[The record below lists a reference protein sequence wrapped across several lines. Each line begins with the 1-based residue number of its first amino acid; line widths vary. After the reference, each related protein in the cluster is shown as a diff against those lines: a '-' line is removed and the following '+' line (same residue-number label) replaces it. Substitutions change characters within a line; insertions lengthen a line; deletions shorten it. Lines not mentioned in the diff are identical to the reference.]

1 MGIFSRFF
9 AKKTE
14 SKQMDNSIVPN
25 PDIENAISVSIVF
38 SGALNINN
46 DELLAKLKSID
57 PTIKDIRY
65 ETPFGQLEEGMCI
78 LVSWGKHVIRIFG
91 LNAPYP
97 KAVLETCVAPASYSQ
112 EIKQQVYESDSHLLL
127 YYVGYEQNVLE
138 QYLALT
144 RLAVCFEQ
152 FNALAVIN
160 EDAHT
165 SLPVN
170 FINSLASEKDGLTTL
185 GECLP
190 LLFCGFVKYEIENI
204 KGIWMRTYGAN
215 KFGLPNFAALANS
228 YEESE
233 YYFDMFSNILNY
245 LRQSQA
251 TMNPGDTMEMG
262 DNRMMSLR
270 APQDEEYFLKDQGDL
285 LVIEINN

>member
-46 DELLAKLKSID
+46 DELLAKLKSIN

-78 LVSWGKHVIRIFG
+78 LVSWGKHVIRVFG

-251 TMNPGDTMEMG
+251 IMNPGDTMEMG

>member
-78 LVSWGKHVIRIFG
+78 LVSWGKHVIRVFG

-165 SLPVN
+165 SLPIN
-170 FINSLASEKDGLTTL
+170 FINALASEKDGLTTL

>member
-1 MGIFSRFF
+1 MGLFSRLFG
-9 AKKTE
+9 KKSE

-25 PDIENAISVSIVF
+25 PDIDSAVSLSIVF
-38 SGALNINN
+38 KGVLNIDN
-46 DELLAKLKSID
+46 DKLLTKLKSID

-65 ETPFGQLEEGMCI
+65 EIPFGQLEEGICI
-78 LVSWGKHVIRIFG
+78 LVSWGKHIIRIFG

-97 KAVLETCVAPASYSQ
+97 KDVLELCVTPASYSQ
-112 EIKQQVYESDSHLLL
+112 EIKQQIYESDSHLLL
-127 YYVGYEQNVLE
+127 YYVGYEQDILE

-144 RLAVCFEQ
+144 RLAACFEQ
-152 FNALAVIN
+152 FNGLAVIN
-160 EDAHT
+160 ESAHT
-165 SLPVN
+165 SLPVSV
-170 FINSLASEKDGLTTL
+170 INGMASEKDGLTTL
-185 GECLP
+185 AECLP
-190 LLFCGFVKYEIENI
+190 ILFCGFVKYEIENC
-204 KGIWMRTYGAN
+204 KGIWMRTYGAHT
-215 KFGLPNFAALANS
+215 FGLPNFAVLANS
-228 YEESE
+228 HEESG

-270 APQDEEYFLKDQGDL
+270 APQDEEYFLKDENEL

>member
-78 LVSWGKHVIRIFG
+78 LVSWGKHVIRVFG

-251 TMNPGDTMEMG
+251 IMNPGDTMEMG

-270 APQDEEYFLKDQGDL
+270 APQDDEYFLKDQGDL

>member
-1 MGIFSRFF
+1 MGIFSRFLG
-9 AKKTE
+9 KKSE
-14 SKQMDNSIVPN
+14 SKQMDNSIVAN
-25 PDIENAISVSIVF
+25 PDIDSPVGLTIVF
-38 SGALNINN
+38 KGALDINN
-46 DELLAKLKSID
+46 DKLLTQLKSID

-65 ETPFGQLEEGMCI
+65 EIPFGQLEEGICL
-78 LVSWGKHVIRIFG
+78 LVSWGKHVIRIYG

-97 KAVLETCVAPASYSQ
+97 KDVLELCVTPANYSQ
-112 EIKQQVYESDSHLLL
+112 EIKQQIYESDSHLLL
-127 YYVGYEQNVLE
+127 YYVGYEQDVLE

-144 RLAVCFEQ
+144 HLAACFER

-160 EDAHT
+160 EVAHT

-170 FINSLASEKDGLTTL
+170 FINALASENDGLTTL
-185 GECLP
+185 GACLP

-245 LRQSQA
+245 L
-251 TMNPGDTMEMG
+251 
-262 DNRMMSLR
+262 
-270 APQDEEYFLKDQGDL
+270 
-285 LVIEINN
+285 

>member
-46 DELLAKLKSID
+46 DELLAKLKSIE

-78 LVSWGKHVIRIFG
+78 LVSWGKHVIRVFG

>member
-9 AKKTE
+9 GKKTE

-25 PDIENAISVSIVF
+25 PDIENAVSVSIVF

-78 LVSWGKHVIRIFG
+78 LVSWGKHVIRVFG

-165 SLPVN
+165 SLPIN
-170 FINSLASEKDGLTTL
+170 FINELASEKDGLTTL

-215 KFGLPNFAALANS
+215 IFGLPNFAVLANS
-228 YEESE
+228 YEESD

-245 LRQSQA
+245 LRQSKA

-262 DNRMMSLR
+262 ENRMMSLR
-270 APQDEEYFLKDQGDL
+270 VPKDEEYFLKDQGDL
-285 LVIEINN
+285 LIIEIN

>member
-78 LVSWGKHVIRIFG
+78 LVSWGKHVIRVFG

-160 EDAHT
+160 ED
-165 SLPVN
+165 
-170 FINSLASEKDGLTTL
+170 
-185 GECLP
+185 
-190 LLFCGFVKYEIENI
+190 FVKYEIENI

>member
-9 AKKTE
+9 CKKTE

-25 PDIENAISVSIVF
+25 PDIENAVSLSVVF

-46 DELLAKLKSID
+46 DELLAKLKSIN
-57 PTIKDIRY
+57 PIIKDIRY
-65 ETPFGQLEEGMCI
+65 ETPFGKLEEGMSI
-78 LVSWGKHVIRIFG
+78 LVSWGKHVIRIVG

-97 KAVLETCVAPASYSQ
+97 KAVLEACVTPASYSQ

-127 YYVGYEQNVLE
+127 YYVGYEQDVLE

-144 RLAVCFEQ
+144 RLVACFEQ

-170 FINSLASEKDGLTTL
+170 FIHSLASEKDGLSTL

-270 APQDEEYFLKDQGDL
+270 APQDDEYFLKDQGDL

>member
-78 LVSWGKHVIRIFG
+78 LVSWGKHVIRVFG

-165 SLPVN
+165 SLPIN
-170 FINSLASEKDGLTTL
+170 FINELASEKDGLTSL

>member
-57 PTIKDIRY
+57 TTIKDIRY
-65 ETPFGQLEEGMCI
+65 ETPFGQLEEGICI

-144 RLAVCFEQ
+144 RLAACFEK

-228 YEESE
+228 YEESG
-233 YYFDMFSNILNY
+233 YYFDMFNNILNY

-251 TMNPGDTMEMG
+251 TMKPGDTMEMG

-270 APQDEEYFLKDQGDL
+270 APQDDEYFLKDKGDL

>member
-78 LVSWGKHVIRIFG
+78 LVSWGKHVIRVFG

-97 KAVLETCVAPASYSQ
+97 KAVLKACVAPASYSQ

-127 YYVGYEQNVLE
+127 YYVGYEQDVLE

-144 RLAVCFEQ
+144 RLAACFEQ

-245 LRQSQA
+245 LLQSHA

>member
-9 AKKTE
+9 GKKTE

-25 PDIENAISVSIVF
+25 PDIENAVSVSIVF

-78 LVSWGKHVIRIFG
+78 LVSWGKHVIRVFG

-251 TMNPGDTMEMG
+251 TMNPGDTMEIG

-270 APQDEEYFLKDQGDL
+270 VPKDDEYFLKDQGDL

>member
-14 SKQMDNSIVPN
+14 SKQMDNLIVPN
-25 PDIENAISVSIVF
+25 PNIENAVNLSIVF

-78 LVSWGKHVIRIFG
+78 LVSWGKHVIRIVG

-97 KAVLETCVAPASYSQ
+97 KAVLEACVTPASYSQ

-127 YYVGYEQNVLE
+127 YYVGYDQDVLE

-144 RLAVCFEQ
+144 RLAACFEQ

-160 EDAHT
+160 ESAHT
-165 SLPVN
+165 SLPVSA
-170 FINSLASEKDGLTTL
+170 IHGMATEKDGLTTL

-190 LLFCGFVKYEIENI
+190 ILFCGFVKYEIENT
-204 KGIWMRTYGAN
+204 KGIWMRTYGAHI
-215 KFGLPNFAALANS
+215 FGLPNFAALANS
-228 YEESE
+228 YEESG
-233 YYFDMFSNILNY
+233 YYFDMFNNILNY

-251 TMNPGDTMEMG
+251 TMKPGDTMEMG

-270 APQDEEYFLKDQGDL
+270 APQDDEYFLKDKGDL

>member
-9 AKKTE
+9 GKKTE

-25 PDIENAISVSIVF
+25 PDIENAVSLSVVF
-38 SGALNINN
+38 SGVLNINN
-46 DELLAKLKSID
+46 DELLAKLKSIN
-57 PTIKDIRY
+57 PIIKDIRY
-65 ETPFGQLEEGMCI
+65 ETPFGKLEEGMSI
-78 LVSWGKHVIRIFG
+78 LVSWGKHVIRIVG

-97 KAVLETCVAPASYSQ
+97 KAVLETCVTPASYSQ

-127 YYVGYEQNVLE
+127 YYVGYEQDVLE

-144 RLAVCFEQ
+144 RLVACFEQ

-170 FINSLASEKDGLTTL
+170 FINSLASEKDGLATL

-270 APQDEEYFLKDQGDL
+270 APQDDEYFLKDQGDL

>member
-78 LVSWGKHVIRIFG
+78 LVSWGKHVIRVFG

-127 YYVGYEQNVLE
+127 YYVGYEQDVLE

-144 RLAVCFEQ
+144 RLVACFEQ

-251 TMNPGDTMEMG
+251 TMNSGDTLEMG

>member
-78 LVSWGKHVIRIFG
+78 LVSWGKHVIRVFG

-165 SLPVN
+165 SLPIN
-170 FINSLASEKDGLTTL
+170 FINELASEKDGLTTL

>member
-1 MGIFSRFF
+1 MGLFSRFF
-9 AKKTE
+9 GKKTE
-14 SKQMDNSIVPN
+14 AKQMDSSIVPN
-25 PDIENAISVSIVF
+25 PDIDSAASLSIVF
-38 SGALNINN
+38 KGELNIDN
-46 DELLAKLKSID
+46 DKLLTKLKSID
-57 PTIKDIRY
+57 PTIKDMRY
-65 ETPFGQLEEGMCI
+65 EIPYGQFEAGICI
-78 LVSWGKHVIRIFG
+78 LVSWGKHIIRIIG

-97 KAVLETCVAPASYSQ
+97 KDVLELCVAPASYSQ

-127 YYVGYEQNVLE
+127 YYVGYDQDVLE

-144 RLAVCFEQ
+144 RLAACFEQ

-160 EDAHT
+160 ESAHT
-165 SLPVN
+165 SLPVSA
-170 FINSLASEKDGLTTL
+170 IHGMATEKDGLTTL

-190 LLFCGFVKYEIENI
+190 ILFCGFVKYEIENI
-204 KGIWMRTYGAN
+204 KGIWMRTYGAHI
-215 KFGLPNFAALANS
+215 FGLPNFAALANS
-228 YEESE
+228 YEESG
-233 YYFDMFSNILNY
+233 YYFDMFNNILNY

>member
-78 LVSWGKHVIRIFG
+78 LVSWGKHVIRVFG

-251 TMNPGDTMEMG
+251 TMNSGDTLEMG

>member
-1 MGIFSRFF
+1 MGLFSRLFG
-9 AKKTE
+9 KKSE

-25 PDIENAISVSIVF
+25 PDIDSAVSLSIVF
-38 SGALNINN
+38 KGALNIDN
-46 DELLAKLKSID
+46 DKLLTKLKSID

-65 ETPFGQLEEGMCI
+65 EIPFGQLEEGICI
-78 LVSWGKHVIRIFG
+78 LVSWGKHIIRIFG

-97 KAVLETCVAPASYSQ
+97 KDVLELCVTPASYNQ
-112 EIKQQVYESDSHLLL
+112 EIKQQIYESDSHLLL
-127 YYVGYEQNVLE
+127 YYVGYEQDVLE

-144 RLAVCFEQ
+144 HLAACFEQ

-160 EDAHT
+160 EVAHT

-170 FINSLASEKDGLTTL
+170 FINALASENDGLTTL
-185 GECLP
+185 VACLP

-270 APQDEEYFLKDQGDL
+270 APQDDEYFLKDQGDL

>member
-9 AKKTE
+9 GKKTE

-25 PDIENAISVSIVF
+25 PDIENAVSLSVVF

-46 DELLAKLKSID
+46 DELLAKLKSIN
-57 PTIKDIRY
+57 PIIKDIRY
-65 ETPFGQLEEGMCI
+65 ETPFGKLEEGMSI
-78 LVSWGKHVIRIFG
+78 LVSWGKHVIRIVG

-97 KAVLETCVAPASYSQ
+97 KAVLEACVTPASYSQ

-127 YYVGYEQNVLE
+127 YYVGYEQDVLE

-144 RLAVCFEQ
+144 RLAAGFEQ

-270 APQDEEYFLKDQGDL
+270 APQDDEYFLKDQGDL
-285 LVIEINN
+285 LVVEINN

>member
-9 AKKTE
+9 GKKTE

-25 PDIENAISVSIVF
+25 PDIENAVSVSIVF

-78 LVSWGKHVIRIFG
+78 LVSWGKHVIRVFG

-251 TMNPGDTMEMG
+251 IMNPGDTMEMG

>member
-9 AKKTE
+9 GKKTE

-46 DELLAKLKSID
+46 DELLAKLKSIN

-78 LVSWGKHVIRIFG
+78 LVSWGKHVIRVFG

>member
-1 MGIFSRFF
+1 MGLFSRLFG
-9 AKKTE
+9 KKSE

-25 PDIENAISVSIVF
+25 PDIDSAVSLSIVF
-38 SGALNINN
+38 KGVLNIDN
-46 DELLAKLKSID
+46 DKLLTKLKSID

-65 ETPFGQLEEGMCI
+65 EIPFGQLEEGICI
-78 LVSWGKHVIRIFG
+78 LVSWGKHIIRIFG

-97 KAVLETCVAPASYSQ
+97 KDVLELCVTPASYSQ
-112 EIKQQVYESDSHLLL
+112 EIKQQIYESDSHLLL
-127 YYVGYEQNVLE
+127 YYVGYEQDVLE

-144 RLAVCFEQ
+144 HLAACFEQ

-170 FINSLASEKDGLTTL
+170 FINALASENDGLTTL
-185 GECLP
+185 VACLP

-270 APQDEEYFLKDQGDL
+270 APQDDEYFLKDQGDL

>member
-78 LVSWGKHVIRIFG
+78 LVSWGKHVIRVFG

-270 APQDEEYFLKDQGDL
+270 APQEDEYFLKDQGDL

>member
-1 MGIFSRFF
+1 MGLFSRFF
-9 AKKTE
+9 GKKTE
-14 SKQMDNSIVPN
+14 AKQMDSSIVPN
-25 PDIENAISVSIVF
+25 PDIDSAASLSIVF
-38 SGALNINN
+38 KGELNIDN
-46 DELLAKLKSID
+46 DKLLTKLKSID

-65 ETPFGQLEEGMCI
+65 EIPYGRLEEGICI
-78 LVSWGKHVIRIFG
+78 LVSWGKHIIRIIG

-97 KAVLETCVAPASYSQ
+97 KDVLELCVAPASYSQ

-127 YYVGYEQNVLE
+127 YYVGYEQDVLE

-144 RLAVCFEQ
+144 RLAACFEQ

-165 SLPVN
+165 SLPIN
-170 FINSLASEKDGLTTL
+170 FINELASEKDGLTSL

-251 TMNPGDTMEMG
+251 IMNPGDTMEMG

-270 APQDEEYFLKDQGDL
+270 APQDDEYFLKDQGDL

>member
-14 SKQMDNSIVPN
+14 SKQVNNSIVPN
-25 PDIENAISVSIVF
+25 PDIESAVSLSIVF
-38 SGALNINN
+38 RGALNIDN
-46 DELLAKLKSID
+46 DQLLTKLKSID

-65 ETPFGQLEEGMCI
+65 EIPFGQLEEGMCI
-78 LVSWGKHVIRIFG
+78 LVSWGKHVIRVFG

-97 KAVLETCVAPASYSQ
+97 KAVLEACVTPASYSQ
-112 EIKQQVYESDSHLLL
+112 EIKQQVYASDSHLLL
-127 YYVGYEQNVLE
+127 YYVGHEQDVLE

-165 SLPVN
+165 SLPIN
-170 FINSLASEKDGLTTL
+170 FINELASEKDGLTSL

-270 APQDEEYFLKDQGDL
+270 APQDDEYFLKDQGDL

>member
-78 LVSWGKHVIRIFG
+78 LVSWGKHVIRVFG

-165 SLPVN
+165 SLPIN
-170 FINSLASEKDGLTTL
+170 FINELASEKDGLTTL

-228 YEESE
+228 YEKSE

-245 LRQSQA
+245 LRQSQV

-262 DNRMMSLR
+262 ENRMMSLR
-270 APQDEEYFLKDQGDL
+270 VPQDDEYFLKDQGDL

>member
-1 MGIFSRFF
+1 MGIFSRFLG
-9 AKKTE
+9 KKSE
-14 SKQMDNSIVPN
+14 SKQMDNSIVAN
-25 PDIENAISVSIVF
+25 PDIDSPVGLTIVF
-38 SGALNINN
+38 KGALDINN
-46 DELLAKLKSID
+46 DILLTQFKSID

-65 ETPFGQLEEGMCI
+65 EIPFGQLEEGICL
-78 LVSWGKHVIRIFG
+78 LVSWGKHVIRIYG

-97 KAVLETCVAPASYSQ
+97 KDVLKLCVTPANYSQ
-112 EIKQQVYESDSHLLL
+112 EIKQQIYESDSHLLL
-127 YYVGYEQNVLE
+127 YYVGYEQDVLE

-144 RLAVCFEQ
+144 HLAACFEQ

-170 FINSLASEKDGLTTL
+170 FINALASENDGLSTL
-185 GECLP
+185 GACLP

-215 KFGLPNFAALANS
+215 IFGLPNFAVLANS
-228 YEESE
+228 YEESD

-245 LRQSQA
+245 LRQSKA

-262 DNRMMSLR
+262 ENRMMSLR
-270 APQDEEYFLKDQGDL
+270 VPKDDEYFLKDQGDL

>member
-1 MGIFSRFF
+1 MGIFSRFLG
-9 AKKTE
+9 KKSE
-14 SKQMDNSIVPN
+14 SKQIGNSIIAN
-25 PDIENAISVSIVF
+25 PDIDSPVGLTIVF
-38 SGALNINN
+38 KGALDINN
-46 DELLAKLKSID
+46 DKLLTQLKSID

-65 ETPFGQLEEGMCI
+65 EIPFGQLEEGICL
-78 LVSWGKHVIRIFG
+78 LVSWGKHVIRIYG

-97 KAVLETCVAPASYSQ
+97 KDVLELCVTPANYSQ
-112 EIKQQVYESDSHLLL
+112 EIKQQIYESDSHLLL
-127 YYVGYEQNVLE
+127 YYVGYEQDVLE

-144 RLAVCFEQ
+144 HLAACFEQ

-160 EDAHT
+160 EVAHT

-170 FINSLASEKDGLTTL
+170 FINALASENDGLSTL
-185 GECLP
+185 GACLP
-190 LLFCGFVKYEIENI
+190 LLFCVFVKYEIENI

-215 KFGLPNFAALANS
+215 IFGLPNFAVLANS
-228 YEESE
+228 YEESD

-245 LRQSQA
+245 LRQSKA

-262 DNRMMSLR
+262 ENRMMSLR
-270 APQDEEYFLKDQGDL
+270 VPKDDEYFLKDQGDL

>member
-9 AKKTE
+9 GKKSE
-14 SKQMDNSIVPN
+14 SKQIGNSIIAN
-25 PDIENAISVSIVF
+25 PDIDSPVGLTIVF
-38 SGALNINN
+38 KGALDINN
-46 DELLAKLKSID
+46 DILLTQFKSID

-65 ETPFGQLEEGMCI
+65 EIPFGQLEEGICL
-78 LVSWGKHVIRIFG
+78 LVSWGKHVIRIYG

-97 KAVLETCVAPASYSQ
+97 KDVLKLCVTPANYSQ
-112 EIKQQVYESDSHLLL
+112 EIKQQIYESDSHLLL
-127 YYVGYEQNVLE
+127 YYVGYEQDVLE

-144 RLAVCFEQ
+144 HLAACFEQ

-160 EDAHT
+160 EVAHT

-170 FINSLASEKDGLTTL
+170 FINALASENDGLSTL
-185 GECLP
+185 GACLP

-215 KFGLPNFAALANS
+215 IFGLPNFAVLANS
-228 YEESE
+228 YEESD

-245 LRQSQA
+245 LRQSKA

-262 DNRMMSLR
+262 ENRMMSLR
-270 APQDEEYFLKDQGDL
+270 LPKDDEYFLKDQGDL

>member
-78 LVSWGKHVIRIFG
+78 LVSWGKHVIRVFG

-165 SLPVN
+165 SLPIN
-170 FINSLASEKDGLTTL
+170 FINELASEKDGLTTL

-270 APQDEEYFLKDQGDL
+270 APQDDEYFLKDQGDL

>member
-46 DELLAKLKSID
+46 DELLAKLKSIE

-78 LVSWGKHVIRIFG
+78 LVSWGKHVIRVFG

-251 TMNPGDTMEMG
+251 IMNPGDTMEMG

>member
-46 DELLAKLKSID
+46 DELLAKLKSIE

-78 LVSWGKHVIRIFG
+78 LVSWGKHVIRVFG

-165 SLPVN
+165 SLPIN
-170 FINSLASEKDGLTTL
+170 FINELASEKDGLTTL

-228 YEESE
+228 YEESD

-245 LRQSQA
+245 LRQSKA

-262 DNRMMSLR
+262 ENRMMSLR

>member
-9 AKKTE
+9 GKKTE

-25 PDIENAISVSIVF
+25 PDIENAVSVSIVF

-78 LVSWGKHVIRIFG
+78 LVSWGKHVIRVFG

-165 SLPVN
+165 SLPIN
-170 FINSLASEKDGLTTL
+170 FINELASEKDGLTTL

-251 TMNPGDTMEMG
+251 IMNPGDTMEMG

>member
-25 PDIENAISVSIVF
+25 PDIENAISLSIVF

-78 LVSWGKHVIRIFG
+78 LVSWGKHVIRVFG

-127 YYVGYEQNVLE
+127 YYVGYEQDVLE

-165 SLPVN
+165 SLPIN
-170 FINSLASEKDGLTTL
+170 FINELASEKDGLTSL